1 VADTLTQQQRDDAIA
16 FFASAAAKGANPA
29 TSAPATQEFLARWNE
44 HRTDPDTGA
53 DIGAGYDFY
62 KNPNFREPKPAAAPA
77 AVTGSQYGTWEPDP
91 ANPGQYRQVVPP
103 QAGISDPNEAR
114 SKAIKAQTDEADR
127 DARIRNERA
136 TGLYVDDKELANVQH
151 LERSDA
157 NAANT
162 LKETIRNNTAR
173 IKAEDDK
180 LHLDNQKFLQV
191 ELPKSTADIARIGA
205 ETGKIGAETDL
216 TKAQIV
222 ALGIKTESDTARAL
236 AAGLLDKAQA
246 DKINFELKKPAD
258 VTGGAEQ
265 QYLLRRTPEGQ
276 LIQELNPNY
285 QGPKAPTTRG
295 ELAQRVS
302 TLQTQAQQ
310 MRDRIAADKS
320 IPPDQQAARFNQWYD
335 QNVAPQ
341 AGALEQQQQAIARDE
356 AQKAMTAAATAI
368 STTAPYRVGPN
379 FASSFEQGLNRLAN
393 VHGGGKTPLDF
404 TGSVGWKGPSIDQSV
419 QQTLAPAPGMD
430 FQSLLNRDQW
440 APGGGPVPAAGAVAG
455 PAAAGPTPAQ
465 MANIAAAGQ
474 QTAAAT
480 NPANAP
486 FGAIGANP
494 MLAAMQARGGVP
506 DPNAALRARQ
516 AADAALQQRQAQVGQ
531 PVPQQAPVPLP
542 SATPMPLATGSGP
555 LPYSTSTWRPSAP
568 PAPTPPAPTTGAPGQ
583 LYGLVAD
590 AANPFASVIP
600 YLPGYDPT
608 QIQTQWDW
616 PHLTP
621 G

>member
-1 VADTLTQQQRDDAIA
+1 MTQPTQLEQEAAEIKKEIDQLRAAVAADPEDYLSKQRLTKVTDDYRLILTAV
-16 FFASAAAKGANPA
+16 ASAQKGTTAETAPGVNVPDGGRWEKVNGVWTQTIAPQVKPSNPD
-29 TSAPATQEFLARWNE
+29 E
-44 HRTDPDTGA
+44 D
-53 DIGAGYDFY
+53 
-62 KNPNFREPKPAAAPA
+62 
-77 AVTGSQYGTWEPDP
+77 
-91 ANPGQYRQVVPP
+91 
-103 QAGISDPNEAR
+103 R
-114 SKAIKAQTDEADR
+114 SKALKAQTDEAER
-127 DARIRNERA
+127 DAKIRNERT
-136 TGLYVDDKELANVQH
+136 TGIYADDKDLAAIRHAEATDQV
-151 LERSDA
+151 
-157 NAANT
+157 AAAR
-162 LKETIRNNTAR
+162 LKEDIRNNTANQ
-173 IKAEDDK
+173 KLADDK
-180 LHLDNQKFLQV
+180 LHVENQKL
-191 ELPKSTADIARIGA
+191 LLDIAKNPAEIAKLGA
-205 ETGKIGAETDL
+205 ETGRIGAETDL
-216 TKAQIV
+216 TKAQIA

-236 AAGLLDKAQA
+236 AAGQLDKAQA

-258 VTGGAEQ
+258 VTGAAEQ

-276 LIQELNPNY
+276 LLQDLNPNY

-310 MRDRIAADKS
+310 MRDRIAADTS

-430 FQSLLNRDQW
+430 FQSLLNRNQW
-440 APGGGPVPAAGAVAG
+440 APGGGPVAGGATPA
-455 PAAAGPTPAQ
+455 PAAAGPTPSPPTS
-465 MANIAAAGQ
+465 M
-474 QTAAAT
+474 
-480 NPANAP
+480 P
-486 FGAIGANP
+486 FGAIGANS

-506 DPNAALRARQ
+506 DPNAALQARQ

-542 SATPMPLATGSGP
+542 SAPPMPLATGSGP
-555 LPYSTSTWRPSAP
+555 LPYSTSTWRPPVP
-568 PAPTPPAPTTGAPGQ
+568 PAPPPPAPTTGAPGQ
-583 LYGLVAD
+583 LYGLVPD
-590 AANPFASVIP
+590 AAAPFAGVIP
-600 YLPGYDPT
+600 YLNGYDPT
-608 QIQTQWDW
+608 QPQTQWDW

>member
-1 VADTLTQQQRDDAIA
+1 MAEITQQQRDEAIA
-16 FFASAAAKGANPA
+16 GIAAAVAKGQNPA
-29 TSAPATQEFLARWNE
+29 TSAPATQKFLARWNE

-53 DIGAGYDFY
+53 DIGPGYDFY
-62 KNPNFREPKPAAAPA
+62 QNPNYAEPKAAAPQA
-77 AVTGSQYGTWEPDP
+77 PVSGSVYGTYGPDP
-91 ANPGQYRQVVPP
+91 NNPGGPWIQVVPP
-103 QAGISDPNEAR
+103 QQAPTNPDENR

-127 DARIRNERA
+127 DAKIRNERT
-136 TGLYVDDKELANVQH
+136 TGIYADDKDLAAIRHAEATDQV
-151 LERSDA
+151 
-157 NAANT
+157 AAAR
-162 LKETIRNNTAR
+162 LKEDIRNNTANQ
-173 IKAEDDK
+173 KLADDK
-180 LHLDNQKFLQV
+180 LHLENQKL
-191 ELPKSTADIARIGA
+191 LLDIAKNPAEIAKLGA
-205 ETGKIGAETDL
+205 ETGRIGAETDL

-236 AAGLLDKAQA
+236 AAGQLDKAQA

-258 VTGGAEQ
+258 VTGAAEQ
-265 QYLLRRTPEGQ
+265 QFLLRRTPEGQ

-302 TLQTQAQQ
+302 MLQTQAQQ

-393 VHGGGKTPLDF
+393 VHGGGRTPLDF

-440 APGGGPVPAAGAVAG
+440 APGGGPAAGGGAPPAPAAT
-455 PAAAGPTPAQ
+455 GPTPEQQA
-465 MANIAAAGQ
+465 AIAAAGR

-494 MLAAMQARGGVP
+494 MLAAMQAR
-506 DPNAALRARQ
+506 NRAQASQQTAAATAQ
-516 AADAALQQRQAQVGQ
+516 AGLPFGALN
-531 PVPQQAPVPLP
+531 LP
-542 SATPMPLATGSGP
+542 SAAPMPLATGSGP
-555 LPYSTSTWRPSAP
+555 LPYSTSTWRPPVP
-568 PAPTPPAPTTGAPGQ
+568 PAPAPAPPAPTTGMPGQ
-583 LYGLVAD
+583 PYGLVAD

-600 YLPGYDPT
+600 YLNGYDPT
-608 QIQTQWDW
+608 QPQTQWDW